1 MNAWCIGAR
10 RRGGTTA
17 STSSSTLKDRAN
29 VDAHASNVER
39 LSAATERGD
48 LHANHHVNGHNHHGR
63 STKKTSDD
71 IELKRGT
78 RRARVCLVVF
88 CTVMVLLS
96 AGRPIYGPY
105 IDVFETSPTPPTTRQ
120 AVPEDIL
127 SPPPSPEPTK
137 EDEKK
142 SSKTK
147 KFRLFPGKCLGDDT
161 TINERTHGNG
171 ISFHSRRAKGRE
183 TKDARLIH
191 LSHLAAHSSTV
202 I

>member
-1 MNAWCIGAR
+1 MRRRSAAEERHMNAWCIGAR

-105 IDVFETSPTPPTTRQ
+105 IDVFETSPTPTPTRQ

-147 KFRLFPGKCLGDDT
+147 KFRLFPRKMLG
-161 TINERTHGNG
+161 
-171 ISFHSRRAKGRE
+171 
-183 TKDARLIH
+183 
-191 LSHLAAHSSTV
+191 
-202 I
+202 